1 MNDTT
6 NKAFSSEA
14 DTGSRQENASKDSA
28 RPSAAG
34 FGIFTLIL
42 IAVFIALGVWQLQ
55 RRVEKHA
62 LIAALDSKLAAAPVP
77 LPPPSAWPTLT
88 SASDEFR
95 RVTLTATYAKA
106 PDAMVYSSGSAV
118 RDDITGPGTWAFLPA
133 QLASGE
139 TIVINTGFVQNTMQ
153 DRGFEDRVTG
163 RLVTGAPVTLS
174 GYIRFPE
181 QPGRLTPKPDLPKR
195 LWFAR
200 DHRTMAQALGWGQDG
215 AHLAPFYIDLEAPV
229 PDSGTPKPGPL
240 KVRLKDDHMQYAI
253 TWFSLAAAVTI
264 AFGLWW
270 RGQRRRGI

>member
-1 MNDTT
+1 MNDAT
-6 NKAFSSEA
+6 NKAFSSEVV
-14 DTGSRQENASKDSA
+14 TGSRGGNASKGSQ

-62 LIAALDSKLAAAPVP
+62 LIAALDERLAAPTEA
-77 LPPPSAWPTLT
+77 LPPPSAWPAVT
-88 SASDEFR
+88 SAKDEFR
-95 RVTLTATYAKA
+95 RVTLTATYAKQA
-106 PDAMVYSSGSAV
+106 DAMVFSSGSAV
-118 RDDITGPGTWAFLPA
+118 RDDVAGPGTWAFLPA
-133 QLASGE
+133 KLASGE

-153 DRGFEDRVTG
+153 DRAFEDRVTG
-163 RLVTGAPVTLS
+163 RLVTGAPVELT

-181 QPGRLTPKPDLPKR
+181 PPGRLTPKEDSAKR
-195 LWFAR
+195 LWFVR
-200 DHRTMAQALGWGQDG
+200 DHRAMAQALGWGEV
-215 AHLAPFYIDLEAPV
+215 APFYIDLEAPV

-270 RGQRRRGI
+270 RGQRRRAT